1 MSTAQK
7 VTVLEKEISVLKSQI
22 SLLTA
27 KFEMIR
33 EAPQGTHKSI
43 KNDTE
48 NTNNV
53 PISPA
58 YSKNSVNKREK
69 KYTCMV
75 CTKPMSIKANVACD
89 CTLHKKCLKVVVD
102 GVKKVSE
109 NCPVCGV
116 TVPQDLI
123 DSINKNDL
131 NVKRAQAIKK
141 EKANKATDPTVD
153 ATDTLV
159 LPETVHQS
167 LPTKEIVFEKVSDTE
182 SDIDIDQ
189 FAKEIQEDFNDDLK
203 F

>member
-27 KFEMIR
+27 KFEMNT
-33 EAPQGTHKSI
+33 QKSI

-75 CTKPMSIKANVACD
+75 CTKPMTIKANVACD

-109 NCPVCGV
+109 NFPVCGE
-116 TVPQDLI
+116 TVPQ
-123 DSINKNDL
+123 
-131 NVKRAQAIKK
+131 
-141 EKANKATDPTVD
+141 
-153 ATDTLV
+153 
-159 LPETVHQS
+159 H
-167 LPTKEIVFEKVSDTE
+167 
-182 SDIDIDQ
+182 
-189 FAKEIQEDFNDDLK
+189 
-203 F
+203 